1 VQIQEVDAK
10 LASEKKLNTLNGVYI
25 QGLTAGSAAAQAG
38 LKMGDIITK
47 INGISVNTSSQLQ
60 EQVARFRPGDKIK
73 VNYTRE
79 GAAGEVTAILRNAT
93 GTTSVVRESPASA
106 SIKYE
111 GATFSA
117 VPAREQA
124 KLGLEGGA
132 KISGIKGSNFRETGM
147 ADDFIITRIDKNQV
161 TKPADV
167 KTYLDAARERSGA
180 LVEGVYP
187 DGRKAYYPIGQ
198 E

>member
-1 VQIQEVDAK
+1 
-10 LASEKKLNTLNGVYI
+10 
-25 QGLTAGSAAAQAG
+25 
-38 LKMGDIITK
+38 M
-47 INGISVNTSSQLQ
+47 
-60 EQVARFRPGDKIK
+60 ARFRPGDKIK
-73 VNYTRE
+73 VNYLRGNTPS
-79 GAAGEVTAILRNAT
+79 EVMAILRNAT
-93 GTTSVVRESPASA
+93 GTTGVVREEPALA
-106 SIKYE
+106 SVKYE
-111 GATFSA
+111 GATLA
-117 VPAREQA
+117 PVPAREQA

-147 ADDFIITRIDKNQV
+147 GDGFIITRIDKNQV

-167 KTYLDAARERSGA
+167 KKYLDEARDRSGA

>member
-1 VQIQEVDAK
+1 
-10 LASEKKLNTLNGVYI
+10 
-25 QGLTAGSAAAQAG
+25 
-38 LKMGDIITK
+38 M
-47 INGISVNTSSQLQ
+47 
-60 EQVARFRPGDKIK
+60 PP
-73 VNYTRE
+73 RE
-79 GAAGEVTAILRNAT
+79 L
-93 GTTSVVRESPASA
+93 
-106 SIKYE
+106 
-111 GATFSA
+111 
-117 VPAREQA
+117 A

-147 ADDFIITRIDKNQV
+147 ADGFIITRIDKNQV

-167 KTYLDAARERSGA
+167 KNYLEQARENSGA